1 MSKRSVA
8 ALTLSMFLI
17 TTSMG
22 IANPAVPLYAK
33 DLGATYTDLGLIGVA
48 WSAPYCLFPVL
59 AGLWSDR
66 VGRLKVFLV
75 GVLTSVVVPLLLLA
89 SKSPLDIALVRLF
102 HGVGL
107 SFLWVPGEALISDV
121 TKEDER
127 ARQLGLFNASW
138 AMGYFIGPLI
148 SASIVE
154 RVGYAGVFWTS
165 FYVGLASPLALLLAE
180 GDVKP
185 GRTAG
190 GDVVSRVKEAL
201 SKGSALYLAVTSSS
215 IVISIIYSVYPAYL
229 RELCFTDSE
238 VSLVVGAVAAAR
250 AAGFW
255 STTVIP
261 GLSERRAVY
270 FGLSLQ
276 TMASLFMV
284 LARDF
289 ASAAL
294 AVAMAGYAI
303 GVLVPAST
311 SAISRTLGREFGLP
325 LGMMESMFG
334 IGWVVGPGVGGVLA
348 DYSSWSPSPYL
359 FMALVSAT
367 SLAYFV
373 ARSRWRVED

>member
-59 AGLWSDR
+59 AGLWSNK

-75 GVLTSVVVPLLLLA
+75 GVLTSIVVPLLLLA
-89 SKSPLDIALVRLF
+89 SRSPLDIALVRLF

-138 AMGYFIGPLI
+138 AMGYFIGPTI

-165 FYVGLASPLALLLAE
+165 FYVGLASPLVLLLAE

-229 RELCFTDSE
+229 RELRFTDSE

-289 ASAAL
+289 A
-294 AVAMAGYAI
+294 
-303 GVLVPAST
+303 
-311 SAISRTLGREFGLP
+311 
-325 LGMMESMFG
+325 
-334 IGWVVGPGVGGVLA
+334 
-348 DYSSWSPSPYL
+348 
-359 FMALVSAT
+359 
-367 SLAYFV
+367 
-373 ARSRWRVED
+373 